1 MRYDR
6 NLTEIMKL
14 KQILFTTFL
23 LFACV
28 AVTAAPMPDPNI
40 GVKGYF
46 ATDKAQRGR
55 TVQAA
60 VVIDI
65 PSGYHINS
73 SRPLESYLI
82 ATSLKVDG
90 PSGVRIGPSL
100 YPRAAL
106 RKFKFSKKQLS
117 VYEGRAVVR
126 LNVTVPAN
134 YSGGSIE
141 LKAHLRLQSCNDEVC
156 FPPKTYNED
165 MRIDVVG
172 ANDRVQRVN
181 GWVFR

>member
-1 MRYDR
+1 
-6 NLTEIMKL
+6 MKIT
-14 KQILFTTFL
+14 KILFAAVL
-23 LFACV
+23 LLAC
-28 AVTAAPMPDPNI
+28 ATINAAPAPDPNI

-55 TVQAA
+55 VVQAA

-82 ATSLKVDG
+82 ATSLKVEG

-106 RKFKFSKKQLS
+106 RKFKFSQKQLS

-126 LNVTVPAN
+126 FSVTVPAN

-165 MRIDVVG
+165 MSISVVG
-172 ANDRVQRVN
+172 ANERVGRVN

>member
-1 MRYDR
+1 
-6 NLTEIMKL
+6 MKPIIR
-14 KQILFTTFL
+14 ILLAITIA
-23 LFACV
+23 LFVHAV
-28 AVTAAPMPDPNI
+28 AAAQAPNI

-55 TVQAA
+55 IVQAA

-117 VYEGRAVVR
+117 VYEGRAVPR
-126 LNVTVPAN
+126 FSVTVPAN

>member
-1 MRYDR
+1 MKIIKIA
-6 NLTEIMKL
+6 LTPV
-14 KQILFTTFL
+14 L
-23 LFACV
+23 LLASV
-28 AVTAAPMPDPNI
+28 SMAASPAPDPNI

-55 TVQAA
+55 VVQAA

-117 VYEGRAVVR
+117 VYEGRAVLR
-126 LNVTVPAN
+126 FNVTVPAN

-156 FPPKTYNED
+156 FPPKTFNED
-165 MRIDVVG
+165 MSISVVG
-172 ANDRVQRVN
+172 ANERVQRVN